1 MLTSA
6 LYGSR
11 RRREKGVENVFN
23 QLMAENFLTL
33 KKETDFQVQ
42 ESLSVPNKRNS
53 KRFIARKVIVKIT
66 NVKDKEK
73 IVKVAREKQKVTY
86 K

>member
-6 LYGSR
+6 FYGSR
-11 RRREKGVENVFN
+11 RRREKGVENAFD
-23 QLMAENFLTL
+23 QLMAKNFLTL
-33 KKETDFQVQ
+33 KKETDFWVQ
-42 ESLSVPNKRNS
+42 ESLRVPNKRNS
-53 KRFIARKVIVKIT
+53 KRFIPRKVIVKMT